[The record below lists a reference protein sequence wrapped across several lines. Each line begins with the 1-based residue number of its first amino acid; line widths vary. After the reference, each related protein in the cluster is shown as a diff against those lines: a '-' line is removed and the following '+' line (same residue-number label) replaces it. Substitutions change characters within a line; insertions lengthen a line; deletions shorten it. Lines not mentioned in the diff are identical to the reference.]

1 MITIPRVVVKGCQ
14 TLYLLAWFILKDL
27 CRLGWQASDL
37 HVYPFQIDDNY
48 PTSYCKRFPTI
59 IFSCMVYLERFVSF
73 WMAST
78 RFACLFN
85 CGITEYNFF
94 GHITREAGAQNDWFK
109 IRMNDGS
116 SIPIISQQ
124 PLRFFKHLLGFTS
137 LSAWQIAKAPLSV
150 TWCAH
155 VLVFHVGLWRKFQRW
170 WYV

>member
-1 MITIPRVVVKGCQ
+1 
-14 TLYLLAWFILKDL
+14 
-27 CRLGWQASDL
+27 
-37 HVYPFQIDDNY
+37 
-48 PTSYCKRFPTI
+48 
-59 IFSCMVYLERFVSF
+59 
-73 WMAST
+73 MAST

-137 LSAWQIAKAPLSV
+137 LSAWQIAKAPLSYMV
-150 TWCAH
+150 RSCPGVSCGSLEEISA
-155 VLVFHVGLWRKFQRW
+155 VMVRVMC
-170 WYV
+170 